1 MNSKQP
7 LPTIDARRYAAIEEH
22 FAQLLDAPSLFVLQG
37 EAMIPLEAV
46 ARGIGRPGSRALNI
60 VTGPY
65 GEGFGQWLTEQ
76 GVEVENLRVPFNRAV
91 RIEEVQDAFGEEKH
105 FDVVSVV
112 HSEAATGATN
122 PLAQIAALA
131 RSKGA
136 ITVVDAVASV
146 GAESLEIEAWALDVT
161 IVSAQKAL
169 GGPAGVTGV
178 AISDAGWAAI
188 AANPT
193 APRNSVLSLLDWR
206 EQWLSSDR
214 HALPSIP
221 NHLEMLALGE
231 NLDAVDLERLR
242 NVIER
247 HTAARD
253 ACRRGIRALGLELWV
268 ESDDDAAAVATTV
281 TVPEGVEVSELV
293 AAARASIKDG
303 PVSIVGPAP
312 GSLSKEALRVGHT
325 GLRATL
331 EDVLIAIESLG
342 LGLQSLGIDCDLGEA
357 AKATLAG

>member
-1 MNSKQP
+1 MNSRQP
-7 LPTIDARRYAAIEEH
+7 LPTIDASTYAAIEQR
-22 FAQLLDAPSLFVLQG
+22 FARLLGSPSLFVLQG

-76 GVEVENLRVPFNRAV
+76 GVVVENLRVPFNRAV
-91 RIEEVQDAFGEEKH
+91 RIEEVE
-105 FDVVSVV
+105 DVFANENPIELVSVV

-122 PLAQIAALA
+122 PLAQIAELA
-131 RSKGA
+131 RRHGA
-136 ITVVDAVASV
+136 ISVVDAVASV
-146 GAESLEIEAWALDVT
+146 GAEPLEIDAWALDIT

-193 APRNSVLSLLDWR
+193 APRNSALSLLDWR
-206 EQWLSSDR
+206 EQWLTSD
-214 HALPSIP
+214 HVALPSIP

-231 NLDAVDLERLR
+231 TLDAVDSEGLAH
-242 NVIER
+242 VIAR
-247 HTAARD
+247 HGAARD
-253 ACRRGIRALGLELWV
+253 AARRGIRALGLDVWV
-268 ESDDDAAAVATTV
+268 ESDGDAAAVATTV
-281 TVPEGVEVSELV
+281 TVPTGVAVADLV
-293 AAARASIKDG
+293 AAARASITSG
-303 PVSIVGPAP
+303 PVPIVGPAP
-312 GSLSKEALRVGHT
+312 GSLSMQALRIGHT
-325 GLRATL
+325 GLRATV
-331 EDVLIAIESLG
+331 EDVLVAVEALG

-357 AKATLAG
+357 TKATIAG